1 MMPDPSILGKI
12 SPRTSV
18 LVWASDR
25 ELSPEL
31 SDFQTVDYLLD
42 GLVRKHLAEQTE
54 LTQVSFVHTLF
65 GKNFWVAFLNTGSVN
80 AEKFT
85 QNLLALVPTT
95 EREHLIILGSQ
106 LLPADLERNLD
117 KAFGFVEKI

>member
-106 LLPADLERNLD
+106 LLLADLERNLD